1 MNSRLIGQVP
11 DARKD
16 RRQEDEMAGWHY
28 RCNEPEL
35 GQTAG
40 GGEEQGGPGELQ
52 SLGLQTD
59 MTGRLNKSAKVQAL
73 VCVFKQLFYIL

>member
-28 RCNEPEL
+28 RGNAPEL

-40 GGEEQGGPGELQ
+40 GGEEQDAL
-52 SLGLQTD
+52 LGCSPWGCEQT
-59 MTGRLNKSAKVQAL
+59 
-73 VCVFKQLFYIL
+73 

>member
-28 RCNEPEL
+28 RGNAPEL
-35 GQTAG
+35 GQAALI
-40 GGEEQGGPGELQ
+40 QILVL
-52 SLGLQTD
+52 SLVKGTFLLGT
-59 MTGRLNKSAKVQAL
+59 
-73 VCVFKQLFYIL
+73 VFLCRTS